1 MKANEIMTSSPRV
14 CSSDDSVGDV
24 ARLMRDCDCG
34 AVPIIDDGRVVG
46 IVTDRDLAIR
56 VLAQGLGTDAKASAV
71 MTPSPQCC
79 HADDEIRDI
88 EQIMAERQI
97 RRIPIVDAD
106 GRCVGIISQADLAR
120 ASRNPGVS
128 DREVAIV
135 VEAISQ
141 PAGSQTGRTIDQR
154 TGSHRVPS

>member
-1 MKANEIMTSSPRV
+1 MKASDIMTSAPSV
-14 CSSDDSVGDV
+14 GSSADSVGDV
-24 ARLMRDCDCG
+24 ARIMRDNDCG
-34 AVPIIDDGRVVG
+34 AVPIVDGGRVVG

-56 VLAQGLGTDAKASAV
+56 TLAEGKGSDAKVGAV

-79 HADDEIRDI
+79 KADDEIRDI
-88 EQIMAERQI
+88 EQIMAERQV

-120 ASRNPGVS
+120 ASVNTGVS

-141 PAGSQTGRTIDQR
+141 PAGSQSGRGIERR
-154 TGSHRVPS
+154 TGSHRVP